1 MDVKFSAASSAYADA
16 LKRVTSA
23 GGSGG
28 KEAAGVSGSAGAPS
42 FADLLQDAA
51 QEAKGTLQHSEAVGL
66 QSLTKEAGL
75 TEVVTAVSS
84 AEVTLR
90 TVVAVRDRLVQAYQE
105 VMKMPI

>member
-16 LKRVTSA
+16 LNRTAGMAA
-23 GGSGG
+23 GGADEA
-28 KEAAGVSGSAGAPS
+28 KESAKRSIAPS
-42 FADLLQDAA
+42 FAELLQNAE
-51 QEAKGTLQHSEAVGL
+51 QEAKGTLQHNEAVGL

-75 TEVVTAVSS
+75 TDVVTAVSS

-90 TVVAVRDRLVQAYQE
+90 TVVAVRDRLVSAYQE